1 MTDNSAN
8 NLAEEQAKYAG
19 LSPEEKLAVVE
30 AEKLELEKKLK
41 DLDDNTGIPL
51 DAYIEV
57 MSLVPFKLNLSTERL
72 GKGRQF
78 SFSRFGEVKRILYN
92 DLASIFENYR
102 SFMEQGYFFIMNAK
116 VVRKH
121 GLDDIYEKIL
131 SKEKIEKI
139 LSFDAKSAVKL
150 YESASEAQREIIDGM
165 LVKKLKDEEA
175 SGIDFNII
183 TQISKIGQRDIV
195 KIAKDMKEIEGTPSE

>member
-1 MTDNSAN
+1 MTENSVNKSVASDEKT
-8 NLAEEQAKYAG
+8 LTTAQQ
-19 LSPEEKLAVVE
+19 LS
-30 AEKLELEKKLK
+30 KLERENKELRIRLEGEG
-41 DLDDNTGIPL
+41 DNAGIPL

-78 SFSRFGEVKRILYN
+78 SFSRYGEIKRILYN

-102 SFMEQGYFFIMNAK
+102 TFMEQGYFYILNPK

-131 SKEKIEKI
+131 TKENIDNI
-139 LSFDAKSAVKL
+139 LTFDPKSAVKL
-150 YESASEAQREIIDGM
+150 YESASESQREIIDGM
-165 LVKKLKDEEA
+165 LIKIVKDNEI
-175 SGIDFNII
+175 SDVDFNVIS
-183 TQISKIGQRDIV
+183 QVSKIGGSDIL
-195 KIAKDMKEIEGTPSE
+195 KIAQEMKDLEAEPEQ